1 MEADIGAVNR
11 DVCPP
16 KEQRGVMKELKR
28 FLIYSG
34 SAAAVVFFLGSLAT
48 SESTPGTL
56 LVLLAVL
63 LVVVLPVA
71 LIIWVGKRER
81 ARQIEK
87 GE

>member
-1 MEADIGAVNR
+1 
-11 DVCPP
+11 
-16 KEQRGVMKELKR
+16 MKELKR